1 MNNRFIR
8 NPNKEEFENGK
19 HLIYTDEVPEYQEDQ
34 FVPVECKAGSA
45 VLIHGKVI
53 HRSGSNFSAKS
64 RNIYT
69 FHIYESENAKFSEEN
84 W

>member
-1 MNNRFIR
+1 MGRRFIR
-8 NPNKEEFENGK
+8 NPNKEEFDQGK
-19 HLIYTDEVPEYQEDQ
+19 YLIYTEDQ
-34 FVPVECKAGSA
+34 PEINEEDFVPAQVKAGSA

-53 HRSGSNFSAKS
+53 HRSGSNFSPKS

-69 FHIYESENAKFSEEN
+69 FHLYESENAKFSENN